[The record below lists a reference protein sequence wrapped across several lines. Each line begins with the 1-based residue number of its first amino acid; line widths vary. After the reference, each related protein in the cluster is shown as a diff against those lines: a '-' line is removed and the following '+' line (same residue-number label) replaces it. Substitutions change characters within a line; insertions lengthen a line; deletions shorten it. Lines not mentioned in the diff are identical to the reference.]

1 MRANAVKALFG
12 SITRWVE
19 EDTQSNSMRLLL
31 MVVAVTTLMWF
42 VACSVFTLSA
52 YPALNLQSRTA
63 QESGAP

>member
-1 MRANAVKALFG
+1 MG
-12 SITRWVE
+12 
-19 EDTQSNSMRLLL
+19 SMRLLL
-31 MVVAVTTLMWF
+31 MVVAVTIPMWL